1 MGSAMVR
8 GWLESGTL
16 EAADIVLSD
25 RDSLRA
31 GALAD
36 EHGVTAEAGNSTAA
50 GAARVVVLAVKPQDS
65 AGVLE
70 DIAGALRRESV
81 VVSIVAGLSIASMR
95 GKLGGEPSVVRVMPN
110 LGAQVGASVSGYALD
125 PGPGGLD
132 ASGPLRLLEAIGVTV
147 EVGEEYLDLV
157 TAVSGSG
164 PAYFFLLTE
173 ALERAA
179 VEMGVSADVA
189 RTLARETLWGAAKVL
204 KETGREARDL
214 REAVSS
220 PGGTT
225 LAALAVLDEDGFDG
239 MISRA
244 VAAARKRAG
253 ELTR

>member
-1 MGSAMVR
+1 MVR

-16 EAADIVLSD
+16 VAAEIVLSD
-25 RDSLRA
+25 RDSMRA

-36 EHGVTAEAGNSTAA
+36 EYGVTAEAGNSAAA
-50 GAARVVVLAVKPQDS
+50 GAAKVVVIAVKPQDS

-70 DIAGALRRESV
+70 EISGALRRESV

-110 LGAQVGASVSGYALD
+110 MGAQVGASVSGYALD

-132 ASGPLRLLEAIGVTV
+132 ARGPLRLLEAIGEAV
-147 EVGEEYLDLV
+147 EVGEDYLDLV

-179 VEMGVSADVA
+179 VEMGLSADVA
-189 RTLARETLWGAAKVL
+189 RTLSRETLWGAAKVL

-225 LAALAVLDEDGFDG
+225 LAALAVLDEDGFDE
-239 MISRA
+239 MLSRA

-253 ELTR
+253 ELTQ